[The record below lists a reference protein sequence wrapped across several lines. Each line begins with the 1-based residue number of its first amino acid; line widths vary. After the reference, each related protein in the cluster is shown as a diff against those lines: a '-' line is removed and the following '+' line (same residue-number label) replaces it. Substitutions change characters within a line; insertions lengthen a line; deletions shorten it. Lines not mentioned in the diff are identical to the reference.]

1 MKITKEQLKKLVT
14 EVIQEQDYIPTR
26 GNSTDVFKRRNDA
39 IRDLKKLRMVME
51 RALSI
56 SEGRLMDSPEY
67 RAELVALIERLEGSV
82 HSFNEE
88 IHSIIHDWNY

>member
-1 MKITKEQLKKLVT
+1 MKIN
-14 EVIQEQDYIPTR
+14 I
-26 GNSTDVFKRRNDA
+26 RRNA

-67 RAELVALIERLEGSV
+67 RAELVALIERRSV